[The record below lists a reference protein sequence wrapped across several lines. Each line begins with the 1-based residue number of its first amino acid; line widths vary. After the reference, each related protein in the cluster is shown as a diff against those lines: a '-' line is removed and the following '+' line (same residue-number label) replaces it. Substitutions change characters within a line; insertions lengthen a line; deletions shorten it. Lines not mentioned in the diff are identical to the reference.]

1 MFNSRDHATVNRT
14 REGMARRNSRKS
26 IRVDKLARTLGVQHV
41 RTHVRYLLGEA
52 LALALAL
59 LRPPGPGVL
68 DQQYVNVVNSGV
80 PISQKTLTGTVPY
93 W

>member
-1 MFNSRDHATVNRT
+1 MKVWREEIQGNRST
-14 REGMARRNSRKS
+14 SWREHWG
-26 IRVDKLARTLGVQHV
+26 LQHV
-41 RTHVRYLLGEA
+41 RIHVRYLLGEA

-93 W
+93 